1 MKLTALIHGYPPDWA
16 MGGETSTHRTLRVI
30 PGSTVYAQ
38 SASEPYELD
47 NVTVRPLQ
55 DPVEVMDVY
64 DLLQG
69 NLDVMFAHSAL
80 SEVAVRGARKL
91 RKPSILSVHAPRRFA
106 PDLVRAARGAT
117 VRLYNTDAAKKDW
130 RDPSGWV
137 LHPPAVQL
145 DVVAGPRDAYT
156 LASSLA
162 NKGVKQTLGLAAL
175 LPDKRFIIVRS
186 PAEATH
192 GYRGFEK
199 KAAALP
205 NVEVWDRLEPHEMG
219 KLWSQ
224 TRIVLV
230 PSNYETYGLVAVEAA
245 WWGIPSVHVNTP
257 HVLEGIGN
265 AARLLT
271 GTTTEDVGMAIMD
284 IEADYQMWANRA
296 EDRAIILADREKL
309 ELERFAEGVSQLT
322 PDSVKRI

>member
-1 MKLTALIHGYPPDWA
+1 MRLTTVMHGYPPLWA
-16 MGGETSTHRTLRVI
+16 MGGEVSTHRTIRTI
-30 PGSTVYAQ
+30 PDSRAFIQTVE
-38 SASEPYELD
+38 EPYELD
-47 NVTVRPLQ
+47 GVEVRPLP
-55 DPVEVMDVY
+55 DISILGIATAIAE
-64 DLLQG
+64 DL
-69 NLDVMFAHSAL
+69 DAVFTHSSL
-80 SEVAVRGARKL
+80 SEPAVRAARKL
-91 RKPSILSVHAPRRFA
+91 RKPSLLGIHAPRRFA
-106 PDLVRAARGAT
+106 PDLIRAARGAT
-117 VRLYNTDAAKKDW
+117 VRIYNTDAAKEDW

-137 LHPPAVQL
+137 LHPPAVRL
-145 DVVAGPRDAYT
+145 EVVDGPRDAYT
-156 LASSLA
+156 LASSLV
-162 NKGVKQTLGLAAL
+162 NKGSKQVLELAKI

-192 GYRGFEK
+192 GLRGFEK
-199 KAAALP
+199 MAAALP

-284 IEADYQMWANRA
+284 IEADYQMWANSA